1 MNSSFILNENT
12 MKTTIDFDTEKN
24 EKKLLKFRKEILQW
38 INELEFIKD
47 ERIFL
52 EHLLGSHFLDLSTP
66 KLYEPTKELIQD
78 LKKVENRGNELLVTI
93 KIHKKHIVTLIE
105 QTGFIEKIEIK
116 KEHNKIK
123 MEFGNYVLNFRVVK
137 KYIFDMIKEIMKKN
151 KQKILIKK
159 Q

>member
-1 MNSSFILNENT
+1 
-12 MKTTIDFDTEKN
+12 MKTTIDLNKKKN
-24 EKKLLKFRKEILQW
+24 KKKLLKFRKEILDW

-66 KLYEPTKELIQD
+66 ELYEPTKELIND
-78 LKKVENRGNELLVTI
+78 LKKVENRGDELMVTI

-105 QTGFIEKIEIK
+105 SRGIFEKLDIK
-116 KEHNKIK
+116 NEHNKIK
-123 MEFGNYVLNFRVVK
+123 MEFGNYMLNFRVVK
-137 KYIFDMIKEIMKKN
+137 KNIFYIIKEIMKKN
-151 KQKILIKK
+151 KQKFIIKN